1 MTRTVKEPVS
11 SSILPMS
18 PSLSTATQPGEG
30 ERLVSQFVL
39 EAPSMQKETT
49 KTKPIRACL
58 AIFASHSASLADRI
72 HSSASLLA
80 HIWVHMLA
88 ASEAAER
95 GRTERR
101 TSCLAGQMLSLR
113 ARLVFLSGLVMIPSS
128 VAWITGPAN
137 YNYSFNI
144 QGAKTRQFSLGN
156 NNESAFAFSI
166 PAPAWQGETGME
178 SRWEGWWTWWK
189 WSLHDGLDCLGDG
202 ARSFNHSSFQS
213 PPS

>member
-1 MTRTVKEPVS
+1 MGT
-11 SSILPMS
+11 
-18 PSLSTATQPGEG
+18 
-30 ERLVSQFVL
+30 
-39 EAPSMQKETT
+39 
-49 KTKPIRACL
+49 
-58 AIFASHSASLADRI
+58 
-72 HSSASLLA
+72 
-80 HIWVHMLA
+80 HMLA

-166 PAPAWQGETGME
+166 PAPRVAGGDRNGIEME
-178 SRWEGWWTWWK
+178 RLVDMVEMEPPRRARLSWRWSKKFQPFLVSISTV
-189 WSLHDGLDCLGDG
+189 LD
-202 ARSFNHSSFQS
+202 
-213 PPS
+213 